1 MGFIFHYTF
10 RHFFFP
16 VFCLE
21 CSFRFPHQQT
31 ERHSV
36 LPDSQTSSFLLPFL
50 ISICYFVMFMVFKVM
65 PHGFASKPC
74 SQTHEFAF

>member
-10 RHFFFP
+10 HFFLCSALNA
-16 VFCLE
+16 VFVSHINKL
-21 CSFRFPHQQT
+21 R
-31 ERHSV
+31 RHSV
-36 LPDSQTSSFLLPFL
+36 VTDSQTSSFLLPFL
-50 ISICYFVMFMVFKVM
+50 ISICYFMMFMVFKVM